1 MALSITATYNN
12 KSSFTLTET
21 NAGESASLMDSK
33 NLSSS
38 YTYGSGDNQVTNGVS
53 ITGVLPSGG
62 TVEFDLQAISQT
74 TFGSS
79 QNINFSGVKHFS
91 VYNDSTTE
99 GYDFTVTATGTNAFT
114 NIFNGGSGNL
124 VVKPYSSFS
133 YNDVYTGTV
142 VTGSNK
148 AFELNDQGSG
158 VNYKILVLGLD
169 Q

>member
-1 MALSITATYNN
+1 
-12 KSSFTLTET
+12 
-21 NAGESASLMDSK
+21 
-33 NLSSS
+33 
-38 YTYGSGDNQVTNGVS
+38 
-53 ITGVLPSGG
+53 
-62 TVEFDLQAISQT
+62 
-74 TFGSS
+74 
-79 QNINFSGVKHFS
+79 VKHFS

-142 VTGSNK
+142 VTASNK